1 MVAFSAINVFFPM
14 VGEIP
19 FIGYMSGMFWG
30 FTIFELRILI
40 DLILQMT
47 DTSLNPICQSNLVN
61 CIFFFNLQG

>member
-30 FTIFELRILI
+30 FAIFDLRFLI

-47 DTSLNPICQSNLVN
+47 DTSLNPIHQSNLVN